1 MTTTATRGW
10 WKRTSTYLASHSN
23 FLVVTGGLVG
33 GAYLLSQYAITKFQ
47 QVQEKLVQDKNA
59 KEK

>member
-1 MTTTATRGW
+1 MATTKTAW
-10 WKRTSTYLASHSN
+10 WRRTSNYLVSHSN
-23 FLVVTGGLVG
+23 LLVVTGGLVG